1 MKRPMPLPVTLTD
14 YILLDQMGYEVL
26 HKDGKPVKVVP
37 KSERCSLS
45 ISASTEET
53 IEEIKHAFKRLTRK
67 LKTKL
72 PVESE
77 HNAR

>member
-1 MKRPMPLPVTLTD
+1 MKKPMPLPVTITD

-37 KSERCSLS
+37 KSKRC
-45 ISASTEET
+45 
-53 IEEIKHAFKRLTRK
+53 LTRK

-72 PVESE
+72 PGESE
-77 HNAR
+77 HNAS